1 MPEAL
6 GFGFDTEI
14 REELPSRMSAE
25 KLVSLNEFL
34 GWERGQSER
43 FEYAR
48 GVTTMMTGGSLDHST
63 IASNLWTALREGLRS
78 SGCRAFR
85 GDTKVIANNSIRYL
99 DLTVTGSPMRGGD
112 DVVPEPIVVIEVIS
126 PSTEREDRG
135 RKKFDYFGT
144 PSIRQY
150 AIIEQDERRIDLYTR
165 AGEHW
170 TDEIVAGDALLRL
183 TSIGV
188 AIPLDAIYED
198 TDLALTRRQAGAPQG
213 PSS

>member
-1 MPEAL
+1 MLYKNFARGNRAENRDWSDA
-6 GFGFDTEI
+6 
-14 REELPSRMSAE
+14 RSARLWLRHGDPRGVTFE
-25 KLVSLNEFL
+25 NVRRKLMSLNEFL
-34 GWERGQSER
+34 EWERDQSER

-85 GDTKVIANNSIRYL
+85 GDTKVIANNSIRYP
-99 DLTVTGSPMRGGD
+99 DLTVTTCSPMRGGD

-150 AIIEQDERRIDLYTR
+150 AIIEQDERRIDVYT
-165 AGEHW
+165 
-170 TDEIVAGDALLRL
+170 
-183 TSIGV
+183 
-188 AIPLDAIYED
+188 
-198 TDLALTRRQAGAPQG
+198 
-213 PSS
+213 